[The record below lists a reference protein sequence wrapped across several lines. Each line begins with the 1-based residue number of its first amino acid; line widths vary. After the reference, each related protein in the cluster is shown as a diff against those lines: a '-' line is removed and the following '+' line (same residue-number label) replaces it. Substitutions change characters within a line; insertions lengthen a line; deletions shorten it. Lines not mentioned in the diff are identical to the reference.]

1 MDTLTSRLMFTNKNA
16 GNNPMNVITR
26 RGKNII
32 EIEIVLGV
40 WPLQNVSS
48 HHSNARYFNTF

>member
-1 MDTLTSRLMFTNKNA
+1 MFTNKNA
-16 GNNPMNVITR
+16 GNNPMKRTR

-40 WPLQNVSS
+40 
-48 HHSNARYFNTF
+48 